1 MAGRAGPAG
10 PPGRGAPAPH
20 RAARRRR
27 RRAGPGPHGG
37 APGRRLR
44 PRAARLPGPFD
55 RAVGSRCGAPRR
67 PGAGERDRC
76 GGRPR
81 DRRDADRAGRRGPP
95 ARAVRHAGA
104 GGRRTAGLD
113 DGAGAGRGR
122 CRVSAPAE
130 ASSRARILAATAQV
144 VGQQGITAF
153 AIKDVA
159 EAAEVTP
166 QLLYYYFPNREALV
180 AAALEYANEQAPSIN
195 LLQGDAGGRGFDAV
209 HQALRAEFDDDP
221 SVRNLNI
228 LWNEVASLSTQ
239 FPELQSTLERVT
251 SGWDQQITVGVL
263 RGIVDRS
270 LRGDLEPGLVAQA
283 LTCAVEGLSQR
294 WLAGVTSGEQAR
306 SALDRMLVALAGQGP
321 EGG

>member
-1 MAGRAGPAG
+1 M
-10 PPGRGAPAPH
+10 
-20 RAARRRR
+20 
-27 RRAGPGPHGG
+27 
-37 APGRRLR
+37 
-44 PRAARLPGPFD
+44 
-55 RAVGSRCGAPRR
+55 
-67 PGAGERDRC
+67 
-76 GGRPR
+76 
-81 DRRDADRAGRRGPP
+81 
-95 ARAVRHAGA
+95 
-104 GGRRTAGLD
+104 
-113 DGAGAGRGR
+113 
-122 CRVSAPAE
+122 SAPAE